1 MRAQRIT
8 AWFFR
13 LGIGLF
19 VICAVLAFF
28 NLFDSNPRASRNAV
42 ELFATGAG
50 LYLVAVLI
58 GWLTA
63 KVVSRSGEPDSN

>member
-8 AWFFR
+8 AWFYR

-19 VICAVLAFF
+19 AICTLLAFF

-42 ELFATGAG
+42 ELFAIGAG
-50 LYLVAVLI
+50 LYVAALLI
-58 GWLTA
+58 GWLTG
-63 KVVSRSGEPDSN
+63 KVLSRKGEPNSN

>member
-8 AWFFR
+8 TWFYR

-19 VICAVLAFF
+19 AICALLAFF
-28 NLFDSNPRASRNAV
+28 NLFDSNPRAGRNAV
-42 ELFATGAG
+42 ELLATGAG
-50 LYLVAVLI
+50 LYVAALLI

-63 KVVSRSGEPDSN
+63 KVVSRSGESDSN

>member
-19 VICAVLAFF
+19 AICAVLAFF

-50 LYLVAVLI
+50 LYLVAILI